1 MSRQEMNEVTI
12 FINRLKKI
20 GIELELAGNY
30 PWIYLEKVNGNR
42 VQPEDWINANHGYA
56 IAYSPV
62 RPDQDYSLDHDWKE
76 MFRIIR
82 KYK

>member
-1 MSRQEMNEVTI
+1 MNEVTI

-62 RPDQDYSLDHDWKE
+62 RSDQVYSLDHDWKE

>member
-30 PWIYLEKVNGNR
+30 PWIYLEKVNGNE

-62 RPDQDYSLDHDWKE
+62 RHGEDYSLDHDRKE